1 MEIVF
6 VGAGRLATQL
16 AKALHARGEHIVAVY
31 SRTLA
36 SASTLCLAVG
46 GFPTDDISSL
56 PTTAD
61 AYLIAVKDSVLP
73 QVAAQLIPG
82 REHCPMF
89 HTAGSVSL
97 GVLGGACHYGVIYPM
112 QTFSKERD
120 VDFTH
125 IPIFIE
131 ANDERARAVALAL
144 AQTVSDS
151 VTELTSEQRR
161 YLHLAAVFACNF
173 ANHSYALAAKI
184 LEQHG
189 MNFDVMLPLI
199 DETAQKVHA
208 MHPLQAQTGPAVRY
222 DKNVIEAQKAL
233 LSDEPMMQLLYDI
246 MSKSIHT
253 LSNDQL

>member
-31 SRTLA
+31 SRTMA

-61 AYLIAVKDSVLP
+61 AYLIAVKDAVLP

-131 ANDERARAVALAL
+131 ANDERARAGALAL
-144 AQTVSDS
+144 ADVEVSFAEIDAPHGHDAFLLETQVQGQYVKNFLAASTARDAAEGVDGSRPFEKRPTRLPAS
-151 VTELTSEQRR
+151 VTKLEEL
-161 YLHLAAVFACNF
+161 
-173 ANHSYALAAKI
+173 
-184 LEQHG
+184 
-189 MNFDVMLPLI
+189 
-199 DETAQKVHA
+199 QKGGGA
-208 MHPLQAQTGPAVRY
+208 
-222 DKNVIEAQKAL
+222 
-233 LSDEPMMQLLYDI
+233 
-246 MSKSIHT
+246 
-253 LSNDQL
+253 